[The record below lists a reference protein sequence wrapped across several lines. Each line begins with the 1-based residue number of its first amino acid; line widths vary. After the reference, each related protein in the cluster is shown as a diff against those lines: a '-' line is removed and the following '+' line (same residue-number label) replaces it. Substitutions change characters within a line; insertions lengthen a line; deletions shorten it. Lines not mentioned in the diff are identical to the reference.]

1 MNEISS
7 LFTILCGFWGE
18 NRCCPHEFCVFPA
31 QRDYSPDPLT
41 KKLIE
46 LRAKN
51 WNFHPYA
58 THTIQ
63 AMIWKLF
70 SLSFYLFNIFF
81 VWAMTKNNELTPVVI
96 VKIHTQTYAGCLLID
111 NQFGPFQSTHFN
123 ESRPFNP
130 TLTVSVIV
138 CERKTTHID
147 NKICSICV

>member
-96 VKIHTQTYAGCLLID
+96 VKIHTHTHKHMLVVCWSIINLDLFKAHISTRAARSIRHS
-111 NQFGPFQSTHFN
+111 QS
-123 ESRPFNP
+123 
-130 TLTVSVIV
+130 V
-138 CERKTTHID
+138 
-147 NKICSICV
+147 